1 MICTRC
7 GTEQRR
13 ETARFCH
20 VCGATIEPVTA
31 SAQPNDVSL
40 ATVAASPQPAH
51 GLRPISLTPPE
62 PASASIPESAQAP
75 EIRQAAPYP
84 EAWELAS
91 QLHAEE
97 EPTVTSSQPF
107 TSEPQTISSSG
118 PAEWKGQASDW
129 QQEPPTITLD
139 QPQGWRPADAR
150 QGPNPAAAPPPA
162 IPSGWATPDRAAYPP
177 SPEERSQPFAQE
189 GYQAPVAQ
197 SGPRSRPEPSAWPE
211 TIGTREQQP
220 EPPPAQGQGG
230 WNSAPPMYGSAQSM
244 PPHGPPTENE
254 YNGRERPFP
263 AAQHRQR
270 SVANDPFGD
279 AEPRPAGRATLTPER
294 PTRSAAGPV
303 PGSLTRPRPA
313 KRRRVPLG
321 VWVTI
326 GLLLVFLL
334 GGLGVYA
341 VVSSAGG
348 QELSAFV
355 NYTDP
360 NHHFTIKYPTVW
372 NYKHLA
378 NGVRFADATNTA
390 QLSVTYTPNTSNLT
404 AQQFADQE
412 AQKQSLNTPDTRTFA
427 GQTWV
432 VRSGI
437 VTQKSGIAQDI
448 FIFVALDN
456 NLLYEITEVTPLDG
470 YQQPNQA
477 AFMPMLQS
485 LTLS

>member
-31 SAQPNDVSL
+31 SAQQNNAAV
-40 ATVAASPQPAH
+40 ATVAAPPPPAH

-62 PASASIPESAQAP
+62 PAINSTPVSTQAP
-75 EIRQAAPYP
+75 EIRQASPYP
-84 EAWELAS
+84 EEAREPARSWD
-91 QLHAEE
+91 AEE
-97 EPTVTSSQPF
+97 EPTPISSQPF
-107 TSEPQTISSSG
+107 ASNQPPQ
-118 PAEWKGQASDW
+118 WKAQPPDW
-129 QQEPPTITLD
+129 QQEPPTITLN
-139 QPQGWRPADAR
+139 QPPSWRTTNDR
-150 QGPNPAAAPPPA
+150 QGSNPAAP
-162 IPSGWATPDRAAYPP
+162 PSGWATPESIAYPV
-177 SPEERSQPFAQE
+177 SPEERNQPSAQE
-189 GYQAPVAQ
+189 EYQAPIAQ
-197 SGPRSRPEPSAWPE
+197 SRPRSRPDPSVWPE
-211 TIGTREQQP
+211 TIGAGEQQP
-220 EPPPAQGQGG
+220 ELALPQDIAQAG
-230 WNSAPPMYGSAQSM
+230 WNSTPPVYGSAE
-244 PPHGPPTENE
+244 PIAPEGPSQENGHD
-254 YNGRERPFP
+254 GRERPFP

-270 SVANDPFGD
+270 SMVHDPFGD
-279 AEPRPAGRATLTPER
+279 AEARPASWASPMPER

-303 PGSLTRPRPA
+303 PGSLTRPRPV
-313 KRRRVPLG
+313 KRRRLPLG
-321 VWVTI
+321 VTVTI
-326 GLLLVFLL
+326 GLLLVFIL
-334 GGLGVYA
+334 GGLSVYA
-341 VVSSAGG
+341 LVSSSGG
-348 QELSAFV
+348 QEPSAFV
-355 NYTDP
+355 SYKDP
-360 NHHFTIKYPTVW
+360 NHHFNINYPNVW
-372 NYKHLA
+372 NYKHLD

-390 QLSVTYTPNTSNLT
+390 ELSVTYTPNTSNLT

-456 NLLYEITEVTPLDG
+456 NLLYEIREVTPLDG